1 MLVKHFLT
9 TSFLLGAV
17 SADSFCKTTPFDAT
31 WPTTEDWNGL
41 NQSLAGALIKTRP
54 AASSCYEGNPF
65 SSTLSCEEVD
75 EDWSTSSFHAQQ
87 PESIDYPFWANSSCV
102 PPSDYGYKD
111 QGCTLGGLPEFIVN
125 ATSAGQ
131 VAIAMK
137 WASERNIRIVAKG
150 TGHDLNGRSSG
161 AYALSIWTHQFRN
174 LDFHPQWPLPLS
186 NDTENAVVLGSGNNW
201 GTVLQAASLIGRTL
215 VSGQV
220 KTVGLGG
227 FIGGGGHGPLSSHYG
242 LAADQV
248 LQATVV
254 TSTGN
259 ILVANEAQNQDLLWA
274 TRGGGPGVYGVVVE
288 YVLRTH
294 PIPQNVVQST
304 FSVSLPQNVTAE
316 ALSAS
321 WDAFATLT
329 SSLPDLMDLG
339 IAGFGTATTV
349 LGSQVSAGNSSTGI
363 GASFTFFGFNT
374 TASTLTSILE
384 PVKARV
390 FGNGTDQGLS
400 VTISSPTVFASYMA
414 FVDSL
419 NNPSES
425 VAQISLI
432 SSRLL
437 GRKELTEIPIDTLRS
452 HLQSITTS
460 QVQGR
465 GSSLIFGLQGGPGPN
480 QVEERMRGAVTPAW
494 RAAYIHLIST
504 GANVNITDSTPQDAL
519 ATAAAWAEENKEAVW
534 RKWAPG
540 SGAYVNEANPFN
552 TNFKED
558 FFGGNYDRLFD
569 IKQKY
574 DPTAS
579 LFVLSGPG
587 SHKWDY
593 NLDTGR
599 LCRMS

>member
-1 MLVKHFLT
+1 MLVGHILT
-9 TSFLLGAV
+9 AFFLLGAV
-17 SADSFCKTTPFDAT
+17 SADSFCKATPFDAT
-31 WPTTEDWNGL
+31 WPKTEDWNAL
-41 NQSLAGALIKTRP
+41 NQTLAGALIKTRP
-54 AASSCYEGNPF
+54 AASYRYEGNPF
-65 SSTLSCEEVD
+65 
-75 EDWSTSSFHAQQ
+75 
-87 PESIDYPFWANSSCV
+87 Y
-102 PPSDYGYKD
+102 DYGYKN
-111 QGCTLGGLPEFIVN
+111 QGCTLGGLPEYIVN
-125 ATSAGQ
+125 ATSADQ
-131 VAIAMK
+131 VATAMK
-137 WASERNIRIVAKG
+137 WASDRNIRIIAKG
-150 TGHDLNGRSSG
+150 TGHDLNGSYGSIESSG
-161 AYALSIWTHQFRN
+161 VYALSIWTHQFRHI
-174 LDFHPQWPLPLS
+174 DFNSQWPLPLS
-186 NDTENAVVLGSGNNW
+186 NDTENAVILGSGNNW
-201 GTVLQAASLIGRTL
+201 GAVLQAASLLGRTL

-227 FIGGGGHGPLSSHYG
+227 FIGGGGSPLSSHYG

-254 TSTGN
+254 TSSGN

-274 TRGGGPGVYGVVVE
+274 IRGGGPGVYGVVIE

-304 FSVSLPQNVTAE
+304 FSLSLPQNSTVD
-316 ALSAS
+316 ALAAS

-349 LGSQVSAGNSSTGI
+349 VGSQVSAGEFNRGI

-374 TASTLTSILE
+374 TASTLVSILE
-384 PVKARV
+384 PVKARAL
-390 FGNGTDQGLS
+390 GNKTSQGLS
-400 VTISSPTVFASYMA
+400 VTISTPTVFDSYMA

-419 NNPSES
+419 NNPSEP

-437 GRKELTEIPIDTLRS
+437 GRKELTEISSDTLRS

-460 QVQGR
+460 QVQGSA
-465 GSSLIFGLQGGPGPN
+465 SSLIFGLQGGPGTN
-480 QVEERMRGAVTPAW
+480 RVEEKMRGAVTPAW

-504 GANVNITDSTPQDAL
+504 GAYVN
-519 ATAAAWAEENKEAVW
+519 AVW

-540 SGAYVNEANPFN
+540 SGSYFNEANPFN

-558 FFGGNYDRLFD
+558 FFGGNYDRLSD

-574 DPTAS
+574 DPHAS
-579 LFVLSGPG
+579 MFVLSGPG
-587 SHKWDY
+587 SHMWDY
-593 NLDTGR
+593 TLDTGK